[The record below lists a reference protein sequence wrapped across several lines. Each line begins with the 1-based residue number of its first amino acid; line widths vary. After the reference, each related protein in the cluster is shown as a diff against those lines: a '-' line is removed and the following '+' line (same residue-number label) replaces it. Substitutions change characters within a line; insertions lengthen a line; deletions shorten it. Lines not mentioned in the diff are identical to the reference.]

1 MKADCCCQS
10 QAHPDACGCCEGTEA
25 LTPLPTR
32 NRPGLP
38 ALSYRAG
45 THATFLET
53 MKARLSNL
61 CLGSEKDCK
70 KGNGVYPLAKLTS
83 RAADDFSIALL
94 DACATVADVLTFYQE
109 RIINEGYLRTA
120 TERFSVLE
128 LARLVGYQPRPGVSS
143 SVYLAYTLDD
153 NLKEEITLP
162 KGARSQSIPG
172 QDEMPQ
178 TFETSEDLKARAQW
192 NNLRPRLTRP
202 QTKASIE
209 AGNGENQ
216 RIYLKG
222 ISSNLKPNDPLL
234 IDFDGS
240 DNTESFTFVRIK
252 EVQPELAAN
261 RTLVILQDKAVS
273 KLGNDRKDPNDPS
286 ITFLGGLTRPST
298 PQISNSLRLKGNINN
313 FAIDSSE
320 NKELL
325 NPLASADP
333 PREVLKAFVPALQTT
348 LAAAEKNADITE
360 PNPIRVYALRSKA
373 YLFGH
378 SYPGISSSTWS
389 DSDGKMVAVISAGL
403 KFTTVVKPVPLSELW
418 PLELL
423 GLKSEGER
431 KNLSRLDQLAVEPKN
446 DQLQQESWIVIEWP
460 YLTPGL
466 VTNHESGRDCQKEG
480 NNPHRSFHKV
490 TDVQEITLGSHVGY
504 VSDVNVLELEQSWSP
519 GSAWNKP
526 SEVLDCI
533 ALLRETTVYTQSEL
547 LELAEEPIVEPFC
560 GEESE
565 FLELDDLYDG
575 LEPGRWVI
583 VSGERSD
590 IPGTSGVRS
599 SELAMLSSV
608 VQNVQ
613 FANKEKTTPLAGD
626 KLHSFIK
633 LDKPLAYCFKR
644 DTVTIYGNVV
654 KATHGETRREVLGSG
669 DGAKA
674 LQSFVLKQPP
684 LTFVAAANPS
694 GVDSTLRVFVN
705 DIRWRESDTLA
716 GLTPTERRFITRTD
730 DDGKTAVVFG
740 NGREG
745 ARLPTGIENIKAE
758 YRSGIGKA
766 GNVNAEQIS
775 MLITRPLGVK
785 EVINP
790 LRASGGADKE
800 TRDQARKNTPLAV
813 KALDRLVSV
822 QDYEDFTRIYAGIG
836 KAKAVELSDGR
847 RQLVHITIAGIED
860 MPIETSSDLYRN
872 LQQALLDCGD
882 PYQAIRLEVRE
893 LMLIVISANIRI
905 LPDYQWEPVV
915 TKVRAMLLDA
925 FSFERRELGQDV
937 LLSEVISVM
946 QAVPGVA
953 YVDVDVLRGIPE
965 KILDKGTGQRR
976 LLTPVEIAE
985 YVTGPLKDVQGEEIS
1000 PAPTEPLPRLVV
1012 NLADKVS
1019 PAQLA
1024 FLTPD
1029 VPETLILNQII

>member
-1 MKADCCCQS
+1 MQNDFNHKLLVAVVRISS
-10 QAHPDACGCCEGTEA
+10 QPNILISAVIE
-25 LTPLPTR
+25 
-32 NRPGLP
+32 
-38 ALSYRAG
+38 SI
-45 THATFLET
+45 
-53 MKARLSNL
+53 
-61 CLGSEKDCK
+61 K
-70 KGNGVYPLAKLTS
+70 KYKP
-83 RAADDFSIALL
+83 
-94 DACATVADVLTFYQE
+94 ATVCFL
-109 RIINEGYLRTA
+109 RYL
-120 TERFSVLE
+120 
-128 LARLVGYQPRPGVSS
+128 LVQIQP
-143 SVYLAYTLDD
+143 
-153 NLKEEITLP
+153 
-162 KGARSQSIPG
+162 
-172 QDEMPQ
+172 
-178 TFETSEDLKARAQW
+178 
-192 NNLRPRLTRP
+192 
-202 QTKASIE
+202 
-209 AGNGENQ
+209 
-216 RIYLKG
+216 
-222 ISSNLKPNDPLL
+222 
-234 IDFDGS
+234 
-240 DNTESFTFVRIK
+240 
-252 EVQPELAAN
+252 
-261 RTLVILQDKAVS
+261 
-273 KLGNDRKDPNDPS
+273 
-286 ITFLGGLTRPST
+286 
-298 PQISNSLRLKGNINN
+298 
-313 FAIDSSE
+313 IDSSE
-320 NKELL
+320 SQQLAGKVLEFIQELDKYLERSNVLSNVLSQSFLEALESLLDSDQELHQGFSSLLSSLMGKATEPTNGKNEIQTIKERL
-325 NPLASADP
+325 D
-333 PREVLKAFVPALQTT
+333 E
-348 LAAAEKNADITE
+348 ITE
-360 PNPIRVYALRSKA
+360 PNTSTPCGLPLPETTNLADLTAPDSSLLTPPITQVANTSRLFRNTKSAFSSNARVMPEILMNFQPRLKLVLYPALANANVVEKSVKLDDLSEKA
-373 YLFGH
+373 TKGTGVEEALPELISVHAMRLSAPLFGH
-378 SYPGISSSTWS
+378 NAPK
-389 DSDGKMVAVISAGL
+389 KMGL
-403 KFTTVVKPVPLSELW
+403 KESTNKEIRFISVPDGDWDPENERNARLYLDNAYDTFVEGAYVIVDDNHTGRITAATVDKVVIHPRTAYSISGKTTQIELSKKW
-418 PLELL
+418 W
-423 GLKSEGER
+423 
-431 KNLSRLDQLAVEPKN
+431 D
-446 DQLQQESWIVIEWP
+446 
-460 YLTPGL
+460 
-466 VTNHESGRDCQKEG
+466 
-480 NNPHRSFHKV
+480 
-490 TDVQEITLGSHVGY
+490 
-504 VSDVNVLELEQSWSP
+504 VSDMAS
-519 GSAWNKP
+519 
-526 SEVLDCI
+526 I
-533 ALLRETTVYTQSEL
+533 RETMVY
-547 LELAEEPIVEPFC
+547 LETEKLVLSAIPDITSV
-560 GEESE
+560 
-565 FLELDDLYDG
+565 DG
-575 LEPGRWVI
+575 QNVKLQDFYGGLPEGRWVI
-583 VSGERSD
+583 VSGELAD
-590 IPGTSGVRS
+590 VPGTSGVKMA
-599 SELAMLSSV
+599 ELAMIA
-608 VQNVQ
+608 NV
-613 FANKEKTTPLAGD
+613 EHVSD
-626 KLHSFIK
+626 DWHKLHTQITFDRK
-633 LDKPLAYCFKR
+633 LAHRFKR

-684 LTFVAAANPS
+684 LTFVSAASSS

-716 GLTPTERRFITRTD
+716 GLTPAERRFITRTD

-758 YRSGIGKA
+758 YRGGIGKA

-775 MLITRPLGVK
+775 MLITRPLGVR

-790 LRASGGADKE
+790 LRASGGADQE

-953 YVDVDVLRGIPE
+953 YVDVDTLRGIPE
-965 KILDKGTGQRR
+965 KIADEKTGQRR

-985 YVTGPLKDVQGEEIS
+985 YVTGPLVDAQGEEIS

>member
-53 MKARLSNL
+53 MKVRLSNL
-61 CLGSEKDCK
+61 CLGSENDCK

-143 SVYLAYTLDD
+143 SVYLAYTLDN

-162 KGARSQSIPG
+162 KGARSQSTPG
-172 QDEMPQ
+172 GGQGEMPQ

-192 NNLRPRLTRP
+192 NNLRPRLTQP

-222 ISSNLKPNDPLL
+222 ISNNLKPNDPLL
-234 IDFDGS
+234 IDFDGGS
-240 DNTESFTFVRIK
+240 DGSFTFVRVK
-252 EVQPELAAN
+252 EVQPEPAVN
-261 RTLVILQDKAVS
+261 RTLVILQDDAVPKS
-273 KLGNDRKDPNDPS
+273 GEDGQENNSVPD
-286 ITFLGGLTRPST
+286 TAFWGGLARPLI
-298 PQISNSLRLKGNINN
+298 PQLSNSLKWEGNFDD
-313 FAIDSSE
+313 FAIKNSGDG
-320 NKELL
+320 
-325 NPLASADP
+325 NPLLGLLAPADAT
-333 PREVLKAFVPALQTT
+333 RKILKAFSSELRTT
-348 LAAAEKNADITE
+348 LATAEKNAEVTT
-360 PNPIRVYALRSKA
+360 PNPIQVYALRSRA

-378 SYPGISSSTWS
+378 NYPGVSYSTWS
-389 DSDGKMVAVISAGL
+389 RQNTKMIIAITGSVLITGVYPI
-403 KFTTVVKPVPLSELW
+403 PLSELW

-423 GLKSEGER
+423 GLKSGGKI
-431 KNLSRLDQLAVEPKN
+431 KNLSQLAIEPKN
-446 DQLQQESWIVIEWP
+446 DQLQQGSWIAIEWP
-460 YLTPGL
+460 SLEKERNSCKET
-466 VTNHESGRDCQKEG
+466 EGRQ
-480 NNPHRSFHKV
+480 RSFHKV
-490 TDVQEITLGSHVGY
+490 TEIREITLGARHPLVGGDNEAGY
-504 VSDVNVLELEQSWSP
+504 VSNVNVLELDK
-519 GSAWNKP
+519 AWNP
-526 SEVLDCI
+526 GNVLDCI

-547 LELAEEPIVEPFC
+547 LELAEEPIMEPFC
-560 GEESE
+560 GEEGE

-599 SELAMLSSV
+599 SELAMLASIT
-608 VQNVQ
+608 QNVR
-613 FANKEKTTPLAGD
+613 FTENTEKDTPLAGD

-684 LTFVAAANPS
+684 LTFVAAANSS

-716 GLTPTERRFITRTD
+716 GLTPAERRFITRTD
-730 DDGKTAVVFG
+730 DDGKTVVVFG

-775 MLITRPLGVK
+775 MLITRPLGIK

-985 YVTGPLKDVQGEEIS
+985 YVTGSLKDIQGKDIS